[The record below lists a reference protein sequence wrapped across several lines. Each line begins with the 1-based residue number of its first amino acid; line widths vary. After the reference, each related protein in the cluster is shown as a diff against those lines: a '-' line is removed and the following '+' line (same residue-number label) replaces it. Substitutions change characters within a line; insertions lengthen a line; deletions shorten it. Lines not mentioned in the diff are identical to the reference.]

1 MKTSKLILASLFTLG
16 IVVVTSTFVMGQNP
30 NYKDLIAERIATY
43 NPSRKDYVAVIDYK
57 RGIFSDRLYVINVK
71 TNETIIKSRVSHAW
85 NSGAIY
91 PTDFSNVPGS
101 EKSCY
106 GNFITRGTYDGKFGY
121 SMIVDGLDQGVN
133 NKAKARAIIFHPSEK
148 MKTPWSSGC
157 FATPEATNRKII
169 DRIKNGCLIIV
180 IK

>member
-1 MKTSKLILASLFTLG
+1 MKTSKLILVFLVTFG
-16 IVVVTSTFVMGQNP
+16 VVVATSTFVMGQNP
-30 NYKDLIAERIATY
+30 DYRVLIDERIKAY
-43 NPSRKDYVAVIDYK
+43 DPSRRDYVAVIDYK
-57 RGIFSDRLYVINVK
+57 KGIFSDRLYIINVK

-85 NSGAIY
+85 NSGSIY
-91 PTDFSNVPGS
+91 PTDFSNFPGS

-106 GNFITRGTYDGKFGY
+106 GTFITRGTYNGKFGY

-133 NKAKARAIIFHPSEK
+133 NKARSRAIIFHPSDK

-169 DRIKNGCLIIV
+169 DQIKNGCLVIV